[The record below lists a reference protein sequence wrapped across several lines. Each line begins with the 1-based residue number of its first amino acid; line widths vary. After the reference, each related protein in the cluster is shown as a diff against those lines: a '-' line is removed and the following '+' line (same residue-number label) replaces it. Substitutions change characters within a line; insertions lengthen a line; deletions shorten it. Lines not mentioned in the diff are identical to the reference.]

1 MNIFYLL
8 SLCFVTFNINLN
20 SQNTSFRIG
29 LSLSYLKY
37 YREKNPSFCFY
48 YFPKTVCCAC
58 RILWIDVH
66 CVSESCFP
74 RCQRLPVC
82 VWLHLLQWH
91 QPDGQVC
98 LAGERLA
105 GLVSRDKLPG
115 KPHQCRETSS
125 PGLPDWLLTVK
136 SGLHGR
142 DLAVPRNF
150 TVELL
155 LLSQLLGL
163 AASQLLMSPKHT
175 INVEFLFYPFLEESK
190 NKLSSLELSRMNH
203 LMP

>member
-1 MNIFYLL
+1 MPAEFSGLMFIVFQKAAFQDANVCLFVFDCIYFNDI
-8 SLCFVTFNINLN
+8 SLMD
-20 SQNTSFRIG
+20 R
-29 LSLSYLKY
+29 
-37 YREKNPSFCFY
+37 
-48 YFPKTVCCAC
+48 
-58 RILWIDVH
+58 
-66 CVSESCFP
+66 
-74 RCQRLPVC
+74 C
-82 VWLHLLQWH
+82 VWQ
-91 QPDGQVC
+91 GK
-98 LAGERLA
+98 RLA

-155 LLSQLLGL
+155 WLSQILGL

-190 NKLSSLELSRMNH
+190 NELSSLELSRMNH